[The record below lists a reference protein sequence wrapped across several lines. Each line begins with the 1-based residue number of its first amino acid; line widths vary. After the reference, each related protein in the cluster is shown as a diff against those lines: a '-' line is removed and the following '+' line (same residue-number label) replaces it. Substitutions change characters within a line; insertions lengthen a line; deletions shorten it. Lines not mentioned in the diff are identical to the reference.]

1 MRLRSNQIAQPRNV
15 ADARESPAYLQA
27 SRGLA
32 SRPTDRAAEAV
43 ISTTCSRILPRG
55 TGGHVFLIHTAVTN
69 VEFAGPGYPRRRD
82 SPKRALPQTA
92 MPRHARR
99 RRFPRRRAIM
109 ESVFCIFVKE
119 VSLMSGKFGLS
130 IVVLAVAVLMAAEN
144 QSLAGRRKGCASC
157 SAGGCSTGAC
167 PTTACESG
175 ACPAPAPAAPAEK
188 TEKAAGV
195 PAAPESTPA
204 VTSAPAVERGYAV
217 SRRGARRGWRR

>member
-1 MRLRSNQIAQPRNV
+1 
-15 ADARESPAYLQA
+15 
-27 SRGLA
+27 
-32 SRPTDRAAEAV
+32 
-43 ISTTCSRILPRG
+43 
-55 TGGHVFLIHTAVTN
+55 
-69 VEFAGPGYPRRRD
+69 
-82 SPKRALPQTA
+82 
-92 MPRHARR
+92 
-99 RRFPRRRAIM
+99 
-109 ESVFCIFVKE
+109 
-119 VSLMSGKFGLS
+119 MSGKFGLS

-157 SAGGCSTGAC
+157 GTGAC